1 MTDAYVNWGATQAEF
16 GLDST
21 TPPPEPE
28 TVQTYYKVSVID
40 VFSSYT
46 VDAPLTGND
55 VYIASGLVGQGL
67 IPCSP
72 WTPKVAVTICLLEM
86 YRVARLRCPTLGI
99 QPWLKTL
106 ADLHG
111 KAFRPYSTQQFSTCF
126 DVYLEILKN
135 VDDRVKKA
143 LGRDAPDWH
152 LKNGCPACTYKLEGE
167 MKLIFEMLVTMDGN
181 DSLKRVLTKEK
192 GVVDENGTAKRGG
205 SERPDPRAA
214 DAGGTYF
221 LSREKVDRFTKEML
235 AQFAKAPRSRDP
247 EEDSECQERWK
258 NMSEELT
265 SRMWGIFDE
274 TGIFLCLCR
283 HGFVLLVADMVRSGE
298 LAKYGLAITDALLDA
313 FGPDLGEGYDIGC
326 GFETTIKNSPI
337 GEKAR
342 RLNLRALVGAF
353 HGHAHNR
360 MCQLRFLTTYIRGLG
375 LEDLEGCERF
385 FSKSNALSRS
395 TRYASVF
402 HRRQSIAT
410 YMAHVDNFET
420 YANLSKFLVNNYR
433 QALEILDQ
441 EDSLHFAM
449 RQAGISGT
457 EVFEERLRQE
467 KEYLKNLSKEDP
479 EETDQMEYYQ
489 RLVNLA
495 DRKERFDV
503 VFGERSKAN
512 GTVKRHTRENYDKA
526 VHSVQEMEEKMGIE
540 DRWTRESQE
549 YKEAA
554 ELVATRRYR
563 GAVNK
568 LEELVVKRLFELTKM
583 NMSGTALQTRSRTI
597 RAALDRYN
605 AAAAALDPPRHTL
618 SWSEV
623 IDFTFLADFDILR
636 DPEGNAALRPWAT
649 PGARELMDT
658 HFKIEHAKEEI
669 DRLNIEIRRL
679 VTYIRD
685 ERVFLLAKEAEVR
698 ETDSHLAIFI
708 GKYRMQWGCFDED
721 HMKCLRTMVKKLG
734 PRFSGTLM
742 PGVRLAPPPEPAP
755 QGDRMDTEEEGEAA
769 AVAAELECGRL
780 AQERGEEDD
789 DGWETDTSDV
799 DEGEDAEVEELAE
812 AIETVMVLTTDKDV

>member
-1 MTDAYVNWGATQAEF
+1 MPDDPMDRSDDESPAAFNYDDVAE
-16 GLDST
+16 GNIC
-21 TPPPEPE
+21 
-28 TVQTYYKVSVID
+28 ID
-40 VFSSYT
+40 ISHAGGEMGDLQDDLNEELNGKNYIVE
-46 VDAPLTGND
+46 APLTGND

-72 WTPKVAVTICLLEM
+72 WTPKVAVTIRLLEM
-86 YRVARLRCPTLGI
+86 YRIARLRCPTLSI

-111 KAFRPYSTQQFSTCF
+111 MAFRPYSTQQFSTCF

-143 LGRDAPDWH
+143 LGRDAPDWR

-181 DSLKRVLTKEK
+181 NSLKRVLMKEK
-192 GVVDENGTAKRGG
+192 GVVGENGTGKRGG
-205 SERPDPRAA
+205 SERPDPRTA

-221 LSREKVDRFTKEML
+221 LSREKVDWFTKEML
-235 AQFAKAPRSRDP
+235 AQFAKAP
-247 EEDSECQERWK
+247 DSGCQERWK

-265 SRMWGIFDE
+265 SHMWGIFDE

-326 GFETTIKNSPI
+326 EFETTIKNSPI
-337 GEKAR
+337 GDKAR

-360 MCQLRFLTTYIRGLG
+360 MCQLRFLTTYVRGLG

-495 DRKERFDV
+495 DRK
-503 VFGERSKAN
+503 
-512 GTVKRHTRENYDKA
+512 HTRENYDKA

-583 NMSGTALQTRSRTI
+583 NMSGTGYKLRKHIAKALQTRSRTI

-605 AAAAALDPPRHTL
+605 AAAAALDPPD
-618 SWSEV
+618 V

-658 HFKIEHAKEEI
+658 HFKIERAKEEI
-669 DRLNIEIRRL
+669 HRLNIEIRRL

-685 ERVFLLAKEAEVR
+685 ERVFLLAKEAE
-698 ETDSHLAIFI
+698 
-708 GKYRMQWGCFDED
+708 YRMQRGRFDDD
-721 HMKCLRTMVKKLG
+721 HMKRLRTMARKLG
-734 PRFSGTLM
+734 PRFSGTL
-742 PGVRLAPPPEPAP
+742 RD
-755 QGDRMDTEEEGEAA
+755 QMDTEEEEGEAA
-769 AVAAELECGRL
+769 AVAAELERGRL

-789 DGWETDTSDV
+789 EGWETDESDG
-799 DEGEDAEVEELAE
+799 DEGEDVEVEELAE
-812 AIETVMVLTTDKDV
+812 AIETVMVLATDKDV

>member
-21 TPPPEPE
+21 AAPPEPS

-40 VFSSYT
+40 VFS
-46 VDAPLTGND
+46 
-55 VYIASGLVGQGL
+55 LVGQGL

-72 WTPKVAVTICLLEM
+72 WTPKVAITIRLLEM
-86 YRVARLRCPTLGI
+86 YRVARLRCPTLSI

-111 KAFRPYSTQQFSTCF
+111 TAFRPYSTQQFSTCF

-143 LGRDAPDWH
+143 LGRDAPDWR

-192 GVVDENGTAKRGG
+192 GAVDENGTAKRGG
-205 SERPDPRAA
+205 TERPDPRTA

-221 LSREKVDRFTKEML
+221 LSREKVNQFTKELL
-235 AQFAKAPRSRDP
+235 AQFTKAPRSDDP

-326 GFETTIKNSPI
+326 GFATTIKNSPI

-360 MCQLRFLTTYIRGLG
+360 MCQLRFLTTYVRGLG

-410 YMAHVDNFET
+410 YLAHVDNFET

-433 QALEILDQ
+433 QALDILDQ

-449 RQAGISGT
+449 GQAGISGT

-467 KEYLKNLSKEDP
+467 KEYLNNLSKEDP

-489 RLVNLA
+489 RYLHFDNNCE
-495 DRKERFDV
+495 ERFDV
-503 VFGERSKAN
+503 VFGEGSKAN
-512 GTVKRHTRENYDKA
+512 GTVRRHARENYDKA
-526 VHSVQEMEEKMGIE
+526 ANSVQEMEEKMGIE
-540 DRWTRESQE
+540 DRWTRASQE

-583 NMSGTALQTRSRTI
+583 NMSGTGYKLRKHIAKALQTRSRTI

-605 AAAAALDPPRHTL
+605 AAAAALDPPRRTL

-658 HFKIEHAKEEI
+658 HFKIERAKEEI
-669 DRLNIEIRRL
+669 HRLNIEIRRL
-679 VTYIRD
+679 VTYIQD

-698 ETDSHLAIFI
+698 ETNPQLAFFI
-708 GKYRMQWGCFDED
+708 GKYRMQRGRFDED
-721 HMKCLRTMVKKLG
+721 HMKRLRTMARKLG
-734 PRFSGTLM
+734 PRFSGTLV
-742 PGVRLAPPPEPAP
+742 PGVRLATLPEPAT
-755 QGDRMDTEEEGEAA
+755 QGDQMDTGEEEGEAA
-769 AVAAELECGRL
+769 AVAAELERGRH

-789 DGWETDTSDV
+789 DGWETDESDV
-799 DEGEDAEVEELAE
+799 DGGEDVEVEELAE
-812 AIETVMVLTTDKDV
+812 TIETVMVLATDKDV

>member
-1 MTDAYVNWGATQAEF
+1 MTNAYVNWGATQAEF

-40 VFSSYT
+40 VFS
-46 VDAPLTGND
+46 ND

-86 YRVARLRCPTLGI
+86 YRVAHLRCPTLGI

-126 DVYLEILKN
+126 D
-135 VDDRVKKA
+135 KA
-143 LGRDAPDWH
+143 LGHDAPDWR
-152 LKNGCPACTYKLEGE
+152 LKNGCLACTYKLEGE
-167 MKLIFEMLVTMDGN
+167 MKLIFEMLC
-181 DSLKRVLTKEK
+181 VLMKEK

-235 AQFAKAPRSRDP
+235 AQFAKAP
-247 EEDSECQERWK
+247 DSECQERWK

-298 LAKYGLAITDALLDA
+298 LYCQIWVAITDALLDA

-337 GEKAR
+337 REKAR

-360 MCQLRFLTTYIRGLG
+360 MCQLRFLTTY
-375 LEDLEGCERF
+375 DLEGCERF
-385 FSKSNALSRS
+385 FSKSNTLSRS

-420 YANLSKFLVNNYR
+420 YVNLSKFLVNNYR
-433 QALEILDQ
+433 QALEILNQ
-441 EDSLHFAM
+441 ENSLHFAM

-554 ELVATRRYR
+554 ELVATRQYR

-583 NMSGTALQTRSRTI
+583 NIYKLRKHIAKALQTRSRTI

-605 AAAAALDPPRHTL
+605 AAAAALDPPRRTL

-649 PGARELMDT
+649 PGAQELMDT
-658 HFKIEHAKEEI
+658 HFKIERAKEEI

-708 GKYRMQWGCFDED
+708 GKYRMQQGRFDED
-721 HMKCLRTMVKKLG
+721 HMKRLRMMVRKLG

-742 PGVRLAPPPEPAP
+742 PG
-755 QGDRMDTEEEGEAA
+755 GDRMDTEEEEGEAA
-769 AVAAELECGRL
+769 AVAAELERGRL

-812 AIETVMVLTTDKDV
+812 AIETVMVLATDKDV